1 MLVHQLEDAFFRA
14 LFNSELGGIA
24 VADLSSLTIVDINET
39 LLRTLGRAKE
49 EIVGVPNAWM
59 RITPPEFL
67 HLDEKAILQIQS
79 EGHSEP
85 FEKEYFRPDGTR
97 VPVRVSGASVPGYD
111 LKIIIFVTDI
121 TAERAAR
128 EREETASKRLQIAI
142 SAAQQGVWDWD
153 LITGEM
159 VYSDRAKEIYGLS
172 PEEPVRYELV
182 RDATHPEDLPQTSAQ
197 LKRAI
202 DPDVRDR
209 SSYEYRILR
218 RDGTVT
224 WALAYGEALFAGPAG
239 DEKAIRYAGTIQDI
253 TARKEAERYRE
264 LLIAELNHRVKNTL
278 AVVQSLAHQT
288 FSRASAPTEAIPA
301 FEARLTALATAHNLL
316 TRENWDAAALRDVV
330 AEVVVLFSSGEQFQ
344 VDGPE
349 VRLPPRQ
356 AVSLTL
362 ALHELATNAQ
372 KYGALRGE
380 TGSVTVRWRVID
392 DRLQLVWT
400 EQGGPEVVSPT
411 RTGFGTRLLKRALA
425 ADLGGDVEIDFRP
438 EGLVCNI
445 SWSRLP

>member
-1 MLVHQLEDAFFRA
+1 LVDQLEDAFFRA

-39 LLRTLGRAKE
+39 LLRTLGRAKD
-49 EIVGVPNAWM
+49 EIVGVPSAWM

-67 HLDEKAILQIQS
+67 HLDDKAILQIQS
-79 EGHSEP
+79 EGHSDP
-85 FEKEYFRPDGTR
+85 FEKEYLRPDGTR
-97 VPVRVSGASVPGYD
+97 VPVRVSASNVPGYD
-111 LKIIIFVTDI
+111 HKIIVFVTDI
-121 TAERAAR
+121 TGERAAR
-128 EREETASKRLQIAI
+128 EREEAASKRLHIAI

-153 LITGEM
+153 LVTGEM

-172 PEEPVRYELV
+172 PEAPVTYELI
-182 RDATHPEDLPQTSAQ
+182 RDATHPEDLPATSAQ

-202 DPDVRDR
+202 DPAVRDR

-218 RDGTVT
+218 PDGTVT
-224 WALAYGEALFAGPAG
+224 WALAYGEAVFAGPAG
-239 DEKAIRYAGTIQDI
+239 DETAIRYAGTIQDVS
-253 TARKEAERYRE
+253 ARKEAERYRE

-288 FSRASAPTEAIPA
+288 FSRGIEPLHAIPA
-301 FEARLTALATAHNLL
+301 FEARLTALAAAHNLL
-316 TRENWDAAALRDVV
+316 TRENWEAAALRDLV
-330 AEVVVLFSSGEQFQ
+330 AEVVMLFSSGKQFE
-344 VDGPE
+344 VVEGPE

-372 KYGALRGE
+372 KYGALSSEKGL
-380 TGSVTVRWRVID
+380 VLVRWRATD
-392 DRLQLVWT
+392 EKLQLEWV
-400 EQGGPEVVSPT
+400 EHGGPPVVLPT

-425 ADLGGDVEIDFRP
+425 ADLGGRVEIDFRP
-438 EGLVCNI
+438 EGLVCNVF
-445 SWSRLP
+445 WPLVA

>member
-1 MLVHQLEDAFFRA
+1 MLVDQLEDAFFRA

-49 EIVGVPNAWM
+49 EIVGVPKAWM
-59 RITPPEFL
+59 RITPPEFV
-67 HLDEKAILQIQS
+67 HLDEKAILQIQL
-79 EGHSEP
+79 EGHSDP
-85 FEKEYFRPDGTR
+85 FEKEYIRPDGTR

-111 LKIIIFVTDI
+111 HKIIVFVTDI
-121 TAERAAR
+121 TAERGAR

-153 LITGEM
+153 LVTGEM
-159 VYSDRAKEIYGLS
+159 IYSERAKEIYGLS
-172 PEEPVRYELV
+172 PEEPVTYELV

-224 WALAYGEALFAGPAG
+224 WALAYGEAVFAGPAG

-253 TARKEAERYRE
+253 TATKEAERYRE

-288 FSRASAPTEAIPA
+288 FSRASDPTEAIPA
-301 FEARLTALATAHNLL
+301 FETRLTALATAHNLL

-330 AEVVVLFSSGEQFQ
+330 AEVVVLFSSGAQFQ

-372 KYGALRGE
+372 KYGALRSE
-380 TGSVTVRWRVID
+380 RGSVTVRWQVID
-392 DRLQLVWT
+392 DRLQFDWI
-400 EQGGPEVVSPT
+400 EQGGPEVVPPT

-425 ADLGGDVEIDFRP
+425 ADLGGDVEIYFRP
-438 EGLVCNI
+438 DGLVCSI
-445 SWSRLP
+445 AWTLLT